1 MPLRRLP
8 TIILAIT
15 PFIVLG
21 LITAALALQAPT
33 HVEPSR
39 MVVERVTPA

>member
-21 LITAALALQAPT
+21 LITAALALQARP
-33 HVEPSR
+33 HLESSYV
-39 MVVERVTPA
+39 VVERLAPH

>member
-21 LITAALALQAPT
+21 LITAALALQART
-33 HVEPSR
+33 YVEPSR
-39 MVVERVTPA
+39 IVVERVTPV